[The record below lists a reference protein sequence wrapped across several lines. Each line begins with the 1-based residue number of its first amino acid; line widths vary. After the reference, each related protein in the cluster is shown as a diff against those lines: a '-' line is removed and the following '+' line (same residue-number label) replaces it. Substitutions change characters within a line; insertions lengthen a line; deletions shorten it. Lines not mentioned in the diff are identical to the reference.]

1 LRLANGASIAI
12 SKNSTLDAR
21 GPHAAGGNLIKDKL
35 TGLDAKLGRTMEF
48 FGEVDHYLQN
58 FDLTNSINILRL
70 ICGLFFIPHIYA
82 KFFVPEALG
91 FFVAAKFRPPAAWM
105 YTACVIETFL
115 AIGLIFAILPVIAG
129 ALGFVHLLVAG
140 GAVWKVTKGKWLWN
154 IGGYEY
160 CLFWAICCLVVAM
173 YYAGLG

>member
-1 LRLANGASIAI
+1 MPEPLRRWQLPGTQANE
-12 SKNSTLDAR
+12 KENS
-21 GPHAAGGNLIKDKL
+21 
-35 TGLDAKLGRTMEF
+35 GRAMS
-48 FGEVDHYLQN
+48 GYLQN
-58 FDLTNSINILRL
+58 FDLSHGINILRL

-91 FFVAAKFRPPAAWM
+91 FFVAAKFRPPAGWM

-115 AIGLIFAILPVIAG
+115 ATGLILAILPVVAG
-129 ALGFVHLLVAG
+129 ALGFVHLLVAA

-160 CLFWAICCLVVAM
+160 CLFWAICCLIVAM

>member
-1 LRLANGASIAI
+1 LSFAGPLAWQWQS
-12 SKNSTLDAR
+12 R
-21 GPHAAGGNLIKDKL
+21 GGRANEDETWGGP
-35 TGLDAKLGRTMEF
+35 GRNMS
-48 FGEVDHYLQN
+48 GYLQN
-58 FDLTNSINILRL
+58 FDLTQGVNILRL

-115 AIGLIFAILPVIAG
+115 AIGLIFAIVPVLAG
-129 ALGFVHLLVAG
+129 ALGFMHLLVAG

-160 CLFWAICCLVVAM
+160 CLFWAICCLIVAM
-173 YYAGLG
+173 HYSKVG